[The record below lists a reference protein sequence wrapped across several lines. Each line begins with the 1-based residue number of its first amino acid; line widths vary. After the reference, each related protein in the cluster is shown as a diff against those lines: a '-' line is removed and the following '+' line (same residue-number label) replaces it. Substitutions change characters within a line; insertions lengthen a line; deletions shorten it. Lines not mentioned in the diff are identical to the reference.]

1 MPLLKTEAE
10 KLSNNLLLSGVI
22 EELINKDE
30 MFAFLPFM
38 QINTKELSYIREDES
53 AMNTA
58 ITGSGSFDWLD
69 PNASSIPEAAMSF
82 VEVSAKLRILAGDV
96 DIDRFLSTTMT
107 DTNNQLAIQL
117 AAKAKVI
124 RSKFQRQFA
133 IGDATSNTKEFD
145 GLPNLVSSGQT
156 ITAGGN
162 GATLSFDM
170 IDELQDYIPYGADC
184 FVMHSKTWRAIKA
197 MMRALNIQPE
207 HIAMPD
213 VGINVPTLNGVPVIK
228 NDYLATNEE
237 VGSSGA
243 VCTSI
248 YACRFNEAD
257 GLHGLYG
264 GPTIIQVENIG
275 TVQTK
280 DAERWRAKIYA
291 SIALKSTKSLA
302 RLKGLRLS

>member
-1 MPLLKTEAE
+1 MPLLRTEAE
-10 KLSNNLLLSGVI
+10 KLSNNLLLAGVV

-30 MFAFLPFM
+30 MFAFLPFVGV
-38 QINTKELSYIREDES
+38 NNRTYDYIREDPT

-58 ITGSGSFDWLD
+58 ITTNAGSDWLD
-69 PNASSIPEAAMSF
+69 VTDTIPEGAMTF
-82 VEVSAKLRILAGDV
+82 QEVSAKLRILAGD
-96 DIDRFLSTTMT
+96 IDLPKFLTTTMT
-107 DTNNQLAIQL
+107 DTNNQLAVQL
-117 AAKAKVI
+117 AAKAKVL

-133 IGDATSNTKEFD
+133 IGNATTNPKEFD
-145 GLPNLVSSGQT
+145 GLPQLVASAQT
-156 ITAGGN
+156 ITAGSN

-170 IDELQDYIPYGADC
+170 IDELQDYLPYGADC
-184 FVMHSKTWRAIKA
+184 FIMHSKTWRAIKA

-213 VGINVPTLNGVPVIK
+213 VGISVPTLNGVPVIK

-248 YACRFNEAD
+248 YAIRFNEAD

-264 GPTIIQVENIG
+264 GPSVIQYEEIG
-275 TVQTK
+275 TVQNMDSVRHRIK
-280 DAERWRAKIYA
+280 FYG
-291 SIALKSTKSLA
+291 SVCLKSTKSLA
-302 RLKGLRLS
+302 RLSGLKLS

>member
-1 MPLLKTEAE
+1 MPLLRTEAE
-10 KLSNNLLLSGVI
+10 RLSNNLLLSGVI
-22 EELINKDE
+22 EELISKDE
-30 MFAFLPFM
+30 MFALLPFVGV
-38 QINTKELSYIREDES
+38 NNKTYDYIREDEA

-58 ITGSGSFDWLD
+58 ITTNAGSDWLD
-69 PNASSIPEAAMSF
+69 VTDTIPEGAMSF
-82 VEVSAKLRILAGDV
+82 KEVSARLRILAGDV
-96 DIDRFLSTTMT
+96 DQPKFLITTMT

-117 AAKAKVI
+117 AAKSKVI
-124 RSKFQRQFA
+124 KSKFQMNFA
-133 IGDATSNTKEFD
+133 VGNATTNPKQFD
-145 GLPNLVSSGQT
+145 GIPQLVASAQT
-156 ITAGGN
+156 ITAGAN

-207 HIAMPD
+207 HIVMPD
-213 VGINVPTLNGVPVIK
+213 VGISIPTLNGVPVVK

-237 VGSSGA
+237 VGASGA

-264 GPTIIQVENIG
+264 GPSVIQYEEIG
-275 TVQTK
+275 TVQNMDSVRHRVKT
-280 DAERWRAKIYA
+280 YCG
-291 SIALKSTKSLA
+291 IALKSTKSLA
-302 RLKGLRLS
+302 RLSGLKLS

>member
-1 MPLLKTEAE
+1 MPLLRAEAE

-30 MFAFLPFM
+30 MFAFLPF
-38 QINTKELSYIREDES
+38 IGVNNKTYDYTREDET

-58 ITGSGSFDWLD
+58 ITTNAGSDWLD
-69 PNASSIPEAAMSF
+69 VTDTIPEGGMGF
-82 VEVSAKLRILAGDV
+82 VEVSARLRILAGDV
-96 DIDRFLSTTMT
+96 DVPKFLASTMT
-107 DTNNQLAIQL
+107 DTNSQLAIQL
-117 AAKAKVI
+117 AAKAKVL
-124 RSKFQRQFA
+124 RSKFQRNFA
-133 IGDATSNTKEFD
+133 IGDSSVNTKQFD
-145 GLPNLVSSGQT
+145 GLPNLVTTAQT
-156 ITAGGN
+156 IEAGPN

-213 VGINVPTLNGVPVIK
+213 VGISVPALNGVPVIK
-228 NDYLATNEE
+228 NDYLATTEE
-237 VGSSGA
+237 VGSSGT

-248 YACRFNEAD
+248 YAARFNEAD

-264 GPTIIQVENIG
+264 GSGVIQYEDIG
-275 TVQTK
+275 TVQNMDSTRHRIK
-280 DAERWRAKIYA
+280 MYA
-291 SIALKSTKSLA
+291 GVALKSTKSLA
-302 RLKGLRLS
+302 RLSGIKLS